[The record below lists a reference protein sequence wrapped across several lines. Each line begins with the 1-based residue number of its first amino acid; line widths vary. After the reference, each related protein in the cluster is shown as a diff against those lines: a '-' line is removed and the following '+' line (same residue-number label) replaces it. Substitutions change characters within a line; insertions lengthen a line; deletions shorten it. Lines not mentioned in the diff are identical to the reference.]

1 MYGFFYCAEWKPPE
15 IKNDFVIIRFLLLI
29 SISDLI

>member
-1 MYGFFYCAEWKPPE
+1 MYGFFYCAESRRPE
-15 IKNDFVIIRFLLLI
+15 IKNDFVIIRFMLLV

>member
-1 MYGFFYCAEWKPPE
+1 MYGFFYCAESKLPE
-15 IKNDFVIIRFLLLI
+15 IKNYLVIIRFLLLV